1 MKPYQFDGQEYQ
13 DLNSLGLAFVNRFDL
28 ALQAIKEKAF
38 VKFFKQFKVHKKTIQ
53 ALLYQSRF
61 LQNALSM
68 IIYLVTEEHILYVGH
83 RRYRTIQEILND
95 IKANK
100 TFVYFAQDH
109 GFSNTILPTIEDEK
123 LKADL
128 GAFEENY
135 NDDFALDYLAGYM
148 QKDSIES
155 IAGRIQSIP
164 NAKDPFKEALRIFKS
179 RQIQLSMA
187 YRYSLSSVLE
197 LRKKHCPVFS
207 GFSIVRGDMELPLTI
222 LENAF
227 YQSILNN
234 YKKYKYKGLEGK
246 NYRRKIKSIRKVS
259 KKYNKMTDIKKIE
272 HQEKIHTLYLEW
284 IDLYKIEK
292 VIIKDSNLEP
302 TIPYCNTYASS
313 SLLEERMLLADP
325 TEAPYTPVVRC
336 EYNLRKLEKSLKN
349 HGYFSFWSI
358 FFAVLITI
366 GYILFGLIPSLRNMI
381 ISSISQILDKK
392 AEELQELPTLTHILY
407 FIGVGIAILV
417 AIVIAILRSLA
428 KKKYNGLCRLAYYRK
443 NEAILLEKE
452 QEDYEKLKI
461 NEERYAKKI
470 DRFYRFYGGVGMACL
485 SLAATLATLV
495 ILYACGFIV
504 NESIKES
511 IFDLLTNKVFY
522 IFIAPALCMLLGFA
536 RHKKTAWSVIF
547 TYILSVGIAV
557 GLLFLVKLL

>member
-1 MKPYQFDGQEYQ
+1 MKPYIFDEQEYQ
-13 DLNSLGLAFVNRFDL
+13 DLNSLGLAFVSKFDL

-38 VKFFKQFKVHKKTIQ
+38 VKFFKQFKTYKKTIQ
-53 ALLYQSRF
+53 ALLYQSRY

-68 IIYLVTEEHILYVGH
+68 IIYLITEEHILYVGH
-83 RRYRTIQEILND
+83 LRYKTVQGILND
-95 IKANK
+95 IKSNK

-128 GAFEENY
+128 QAFEENY
-135 NDDFALDYLAGYM
+135 NDDFAVDYLSGYI

-155 IAGRIQSIP
+155 ITGRIQSIS
-164 NAKDPFKEALRIFKS
+164 NAKDSFKEALRIFKS
-179 RQIQLSMA
+179 RQIQLSLA

-207 GFSIVRGDMELPLTI
+207 GFSIVRGDMELPLSI

-246 NYRRKIKSIRKVS
+246 NFRRKIKRIRKVS
-259 KKYNKMTDIKKIE
+259 KKYNKMSDIKKIE
-272 HQEKIHTLYLEW
+272 HQENIHTLYLEW
-284 IDLYKIEK
+284 VDLYKIEK
-292 VIIKDSNLEP
+292 VKIKDSNLEP
-302 TIPYCNTYASS
+302 TVPFCDTYAPS
-313 SLLEERMLLADP
+313 SLLEEKMLLADSV
-325 TEAPYTPVVRC
+325 ESPYTPVVRC
-336 EYNLRKLEKSLKN
+336 EYNLGKLEKSIKN

-358 FFAVLITI
+358 FFVVVISI
-366 GYILFGLIPSLRNMI
+366 GYVMFGLIPAFRDMI
-381 ISSISQILDKK
+381 ISFISQILDKK
-392 AEELQELPTLTHILY
+392 AEELQEVPMLIHILY
-407 FIGVGIAILV
+407 FSGAGLAILV
-417 AIVIAILRSLA
+417 AILIAIFRSLA

-443 NEAILLEKE
+443 NEAILFEKE
-452 QEDYEKLKI
+452 QEDYEKLKV

-470 DRFYRFYGGVGMACL
+470 DRFYRFYGGVGMAAL

-495 ILYACGFIV
+495 MIYACGFIV

-522 IFIAPALCMLLGFA
+522 IFIGPALCMLLGFA

-547 TYILSVGIAV
+547 TYILSAGIAV

>member
-1 MKPYQFDGQEYQ
+1 MKPYIFDEQEYE

-38 VKFFKQFKVHKKTIQ
+38 VKFFKRFKTYKKSIQ
-53 ALLYQSRF
+53 SLLYQSRF

-83 RRYRTIQEILND
+83 RRYRTIQEILKD
-95 IKANK
+95 IKSNK

-128 GAFEENY
+128 LAFEENHD
-135 NDDFALDYLAGYM
+135 DDFALDYLAGYM

-155 IAGRIQSIP
+155 IGGCIQAIS
-164 NAKDPFKEALRIFKS
+164 NAKDPFKEALCIFKS
-179 RQIQLSMA
+179 RQIQLSLA
-187 YRYSLSSVLE
+187 YRYSLSFVLE

-207 GFSIVRGDMELPLTI
+207 GFSIVRGDIELPLSI
-222 LENAF
+222 LEEAF
-227 YQSILNN
+227 YQSILIN

-246 NYRRKIKSIRKVS
+246 NFRRKIKDAKKAS
-259 KKYNKMTDIKKIE
+259 KKYNKMSDIKKIE
-272 HQEKIHTLYLEW
+272 HHEKIHTLYLEW
-284 IDLYKIEK
+284 VDLYKIEK
-292 VIIKDSNLEP
+292 IKIKDSNLEP
-302 TIPYCNTYASS
+302 TIPYCDTYASS
-313 SLLEERMLLADP
+313 SLLEEKMLLAD
-325 TEAPYTPVVRC
+325 TMESPYTSVVSC

-358 FFAVLITI
+358 FLTVLITI
-366 GYILFGLIPSLRNMI
+366 GYVFLGLIPSLRNMI
-381 ISSISQILDKK
+381 ISFISQILDKK
-392 AEELQELPTLTHILY
+392 VEELQEIPMLIHILC
-407 FIGVGIAILV
+407 FVGAGLAILV
-417 AIVIAILRSLA
+417 AIVIAVLRSIA
-428 KKKYNGLCRLAYYRK
+428 KKKYNRLCRLAYYRK
-443 NEAILLEKE
+443 NSSILLEKE
-452 QEDYEKLKI
+452 QTEYEKLKI
-461 NEERYAKKI
+461 SEERYAKKI
-470 DRFYRFYGGVGMACL
+470 DRFYRFYGGVGMAGL
-485 SLAATLATLV
+485 SLAATLATLAM
-495 ILYACGFIV
+495 IYACGFVI

-511 IFDLLTNKVFY
+511 VFVLLTDKVFY
-522 IFIAPALCMLLGFA
+522 IFIGPVICLLLCFA